1 MKRRRIMNHIILSGR
16 LTKDPEI
23 KKGKEDKEFYTFSIA
38 DNVSESVTCFYDC
51 IAPKCSK
58 KKGDLCV
65 IDGRISYK
73 DIEKDGIK
81 RRYYSISGI
90 VIN

>member
-1 MKRRRIMNHIILSGR
+1 MKRRRIMNHIILTGR

-23 KKGKEDKEFYTFSIA
+23 KRKNDKEFCTFSIA
-38 DNVSESVTCFYDC
+38 DNVSEDVTCFYEC
-51 IAPKCSK
+51 IAPRCSK

-65 IDGRISYK
+65 IDGHISYK

-81 RRYYSISGI
+81 KRYYSISGI